1 MAERIPLTKEE
12 EWRYARE
19 AMTWYGWGSP
29 IGMGFVLVCIGV
41 AAVLIRFAVTW
52 F

>member
-1 MAERIPLTKEE
+1 MAHAPLTREE

-19 AMTWYGWGSP
+19 ALTWYGWGSP
-29 IGMGFVLVCIGV
+29 VGLGFGIVCLGL
-41 AAVLIRFAVTW
+41 AAILFRIAVIW